1 MFKPYKGAKVSYTAW
16 PMENESSQTPA
27 RPSGGVKSDLLLE
40 LNFVPEWARKAPGP
54 NPYVG
59 HTVRD
64 REERRGGGGRK
75 QRQGRDSRRGERQ
88 GRDSRGD
95 RQGRGSRR
103 SDSRGGRSGREE
115 TRRPAR
121 AREIGLQVGFLADRE
136 HLSSLAREI
145 KRSEKAYP
153 IIEVASMMMRLP
165 EHYLVKLETVA
176 GKDRPA
182 TDLFQ
187 CKACQMVFLKQVEL
201 EQHISQRHLDTV
213 FDVEEVEGEPPSG
226 KFVCVG
232 RCKVTGT
239 LLGPPNYHGYNQK
252 IQELIQS
259 RFPNLSVAQYR
270 DKVEMVH
277 DEEVIEQWRQES
289 CRQTIYRRKRKS
301 DSDEEQPIVSREKAR
316 REFMESHAPR
326 LVQKTH
332 RALLPAAVAQH
343 ITDVSL
349 LDPIRLA
356 WGKESRFP
364 LSMALAMRPGFR
376 HMHLHLFK
384 ANQKAVFVTSIQPKP
399 LDPAH
404 AVSEIADVLRYLH
417 DHPGCHRE
425 AMLHDLYPEATEE
438 SPEAV
443 ELNGRLRWLIERG
456 HVIHFY
462 NGALSVPTSAN
473 RADTRNPQRSNKRR
487 PRKRRPVDGGA
498 TGNRPPSD
506 NPAEKAQ

>member
-1 MFKPYKGAKVSYTAW
+1 
-16 PMENESSQTPA
+16 MENESSQKPVES
-27 RPSGGVKSDLLLE
+27 SGGVSSDQLLE
-40 LNFVPEWARKAPGP
+40 LNFVPDWARKAPGP
-54 NPYVG
+54 NPYAG
-59 HTVRD
+59 RTVRD
-64 REERRGGGGRK
+64 RDDRKGGRNQRQGKDQRRGNQRGRAPRGERRG
-75 QRQGRDSRRGERQ
+75 RDPRRG
-88 GRDSRGD
+88 
-95 RQGRGSRR
+95 
-103 SDSRGGRSGREE
+103 DSRGGRAVREE
-115 TRRPAR
+115 ARRPSKP
-121 AREIGLQVGFLADRE
+121 REIGLQVGFLADRQ

-165 EHYLVKLETVA
+165 EHYLVKLETVP

-187 CKACQMVFLKQVEL
+187 CKACQMVFLQQVEL
-201 EQHISQRHLDTV
+201 EQHIAQRHLDTV

-259 RFPNLSVAQYR
+259 SFPHLSAAQYR
-270 DKVEMVH
+270 DQVEMVH
-277 DEEVIEQWRQES
+277 DEEVIEQWRKES
-289 CRQTIYRRKRKS
+289 CRQTVYRRKRTS
-301 DSDEEQPIVSREKAR
+301 DSEGEQPTVSQEKAR
-316 REFMESHAPR
+316 REFLENHAPR

-332 RALLPAAVAQH
+332 RALLPAALAQT
-343 ITDVSL
+343 IADVTL

-356 WGKESRFP
+356 WNKESRFP

-384 ANQKAVFVTSIQPKP
+384 ANQKAVFVTSVQPKP

-404 AVSEIADVLRYLH
+404 VVPEIADVLRYLH
-417 DHPGCHRE
+417 DHPGCSRE
-425 AMLHDLYPEATEE
+425 TMLRDLHPESTEE
-438 SPEAV
+438 SPEAI

-462 NGALSVPTSAN
+462 NGALSIPTSAN
-473 RADTRNPQRSNKRR
+473 RADTRNPNRSGKRR
-487 PRKRRPVDGGA
+487 PRKRRPGNDGHA
-498 TGNRPPSD
+498 SD
-506 NPAEKAQ
+506 RRAAAKPTDQAE